1 MNQKE
6 NKLTINLYLKINFLN
21 YKNGISS
28 KKTWIISLLVLGLK
42 ILALYL
48 KYYGS

>member
-6 NKLTINLYLKINFLN
+6 NKITIKLNLKIKFSN
-21 YKNGISS
+21 YKNGIGS
-28 KKTWIISLLVLGLK
+28 KKTWAISLLVLGLK

-48 KYYGS
+48 KYHGS